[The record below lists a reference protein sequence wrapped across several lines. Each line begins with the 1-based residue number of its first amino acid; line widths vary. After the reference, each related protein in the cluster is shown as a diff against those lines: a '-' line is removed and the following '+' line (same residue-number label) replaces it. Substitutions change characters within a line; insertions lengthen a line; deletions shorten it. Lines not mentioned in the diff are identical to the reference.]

1 MRLTIA
7 AVGRSRESPEQALTD
22 LFVERARAMAPKL
35 GISKL
40 ELVIVDTSRAV
51 SADARMKQ
59 EAEKIGE
66 KLPAGAHRIVLDEA
80 GRTMTSEAFAK
91 RLRQL
96 TDSGTRDLVFIVGG
110 PDGLSPLLREGAE
123 DRLAFG
129 PQTWPHL
136 LVRAMLA
143 EQIYRAFAILSG
155 HPYHRARGQ
164 TRPGRANRA
173 PLD

>member
-22 LFVERARAMAPKL
+22 LHVGRSRAIAPKL

-40 ELVIVDTSRAV
+40 ELVIVETSRAA
-51 SADARMKQ
+51 SADARMKE
-59 EAEKIGE
+59 EAQKIGQ

-80 GRTMTSEAFAK
+80 GRAMSSEAFAK

-96 TDSGTRDLVFIVGG
+96 ADSGTRDLVFVIGG
-110 PDGLSPLLREGAE
+110 PDGVAPSLRDQAE
-123 DRLAFG
+123 ERLAFG

-155 HPYHRARGQ
+155 HPYHRARAR
-164 TRPGRANRA
+164 TSAR
-173 PLD
+173 